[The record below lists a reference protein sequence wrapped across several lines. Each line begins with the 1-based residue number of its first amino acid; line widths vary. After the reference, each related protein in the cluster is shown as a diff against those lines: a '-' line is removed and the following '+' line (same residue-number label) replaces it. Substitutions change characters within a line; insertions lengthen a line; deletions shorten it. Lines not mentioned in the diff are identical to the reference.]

1 MNNIIDKTTEF
12 TQIAAPEIPF
22 DPPIP
27 PLQSSIPVPMVYVEK
42 SDQVEYRVKILES
55 LTAENLETELNK
67 FGRDG
72 WWLTQI
78 IHQKKNALLVFSRRS
93 AD

>member
-1 MNNIIDKTTEF
+1 MNSIIDEIREV
-12 TQIAAPEIPF
+12 TQITPPEIPF

-27 PLQSSIPVPMVYVEK
+27 TEQPSIPVPMVYVEK
-42 SDQVEYRVKILES
+42 REQVEYRVKVLES
-55 LTAENLETELNK
+55 FKAENLESELNK

-72 WWLTQI
+72 WWLIQI
-78 IHQKKNALLVFSRRS
+78 IPQEKNALLVFSHQS